1 MKNISIMDK
10 YDTTPIL
17 YKHYTEDI
25 SIDDIVNITREFKN
39 LWNDFCTALD
49 DGEVSQ
55 VESYAI
61 RLLFGA
67 ARPEYADIYLPGLER
82 IQSYDKSKNMDEYIV
97 PLYYELYQTLASND
111 VDGLKEITEKYGEN
125 FLSILYA
132 VGTFV
137 NIITV
142 TAFWINMYCYT
153 KDHPEVFER
162 SHYKTDNDYK
172 FTTDYFYTIINNR
185 PSIFQS
191 DPDTL
196 LTEPFVI
203 KNAYMRSEE
212 FKDHYCN
219 IWDDTNVGAPY

>member
-196 LTEPFVI
+196 FTEPFVV

-212 FKDHYCN
+212 FKNHYCS
-219 IWDDTNVGAPY
+219 IWDTNVGAPY